1 MKTHLDI
8 KTRYVQFR
16 ILHRYIGTNHQV
28 SKFRDDIPDKCTFCE
43 KKYEDTEN
51 NETIQHL
58 FFKCETTNNLI
69 NTYYEKHLTEEIE
82 HLNEENFIFSPLT
95 KNDDTDN
102 LLKNVNMLIKFY
114 LWSCKMRKMIP
125 TLETCEKYVKYHA
138 LCIAKGLEISGNY
151 NFMKKITENKIT
163 NSESAM
169 EISELKRAPP
179 APQLPGEG
187 QNVNFS
193 SAVLF
198 KIRKLRSQRI
208 QRVINTL
215 IKNKS

>member
-1 MKTHLDI
+1 
-8 KTRYVQFR
+8 
-16 ILHRYIGTNHQV
+16 
-28 SKFRDDIPDKCTFCE
+28 
-43 KKYEDTEN
+43 
-51 NETIQHL
+51 
-58 FFKCETTNNLI
+58 
-69 NTYYEKHLTEEIE
+69 
-82 HLNEENFIFSPLT
+82 
-95 KNDDTDN
+95 
-102 LLKNVNMLIKFY
+102 
-114 LWSCKMRKMIP
+114 MRKMIP
-125 TLETCEKYVKYHA
+125 TMETCEKYVKYHA

-169 EISELKRAPP
+169 ELSELKRAPP

-193 SAVLF
+193 SAVLL
-198 KIRKLRSQRI
+198 KIRKLRSQKI